1 MMKKI
6 AILSLFVLLGFGCKE
21 GEGQLVEVS
30 KEEGIKVSEAV
41 SPKATSTAS
50 APVVTTSSSQI
61 AEKKAEYEIIKTAVL
76 KDADLDGLS
85 NEEEKT
91 LGTDPNNADTDA
103 DGVLDASEKTYKT
116 DPLKADTDG
125 DGYNDGIEI
134 KKGFN
139 PAGPG
144 KLTL

>member
-1 MMKKI
+1 MKKI
-6 AILSLFVLLGFGCKE
+6 AILSLLILSGFGCKNGG
-21 GEGQLVEVS
+21 GESAETPKDEMVKTVEVS
-30 KEEGIKVSEAV
+30 L
-41 SPKATSTAS
+41 PATTTVS
-50 APVVTTSSSQI
+50 APTVATSSSQI
-61 AEKKAEYEIIKTAVL
+61 AEKKAEYEIIKAAVL

-85 NEEEKT
+85 NDEEKA

-103 DGVLDASEKTYKT
+103 DGVPDATEKIYKT
-116 DPLKADTDG
+116 NPLKADTDG

-144 KLTL
+144 KLTQ

>member
-6 AILSLFVLLGFGCKE
+6 AILSLLVLSGFGCKDG
-21 GEGQLVEVS
+21 GEQLVETPK
-30 KEEGIKVSEAV
+30 KEVVKTIEVA
-41 SPKATSTAS
+41 SPATTTAS

-85 NEEEKT
+85 NDEEKA

-103 DGVLDASEKTYKT
+103 DGLLDASEKIYKT
-116 DPLKADTDG
+116 DPLKADSDG

-144 KLTL
+144 KLTS